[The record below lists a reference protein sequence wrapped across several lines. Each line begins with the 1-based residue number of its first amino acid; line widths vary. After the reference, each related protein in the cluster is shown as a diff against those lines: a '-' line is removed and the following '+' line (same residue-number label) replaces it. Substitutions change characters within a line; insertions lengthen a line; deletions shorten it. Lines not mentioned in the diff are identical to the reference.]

1 VALGATSLVDKSAL
15 ARIHHPAVGQAL
27 DELAVWGDIATC
39 SIIDLEVGYSA
50 RGSKEHALLVSQRRL
65 LPRAPLTQKTLD
77 RALAVQGLLA
87 RRGEHRVSLPDL
99 IISACAEEN
108 GLVVVHYDSD
118 FDTIARVTNQPTQWV
133 VPRGS
138 VP

>member
-1 VALGATSLVDKSAL
+1 MALGATSLVDRSAL
-15 ARIHHPAVGQAL
+15 ARVHHLAVGQVL
-27 DELAVWGDIATC
+27 EELASRGEIATC

-50 RGSKEHALLVSQRRL
+50 RGSKEHALLISQRHL
-65 LPRAPLTQKTLD
+65 FPQAPITQKAPD

-87 RRGEHRVSLPDL
+87 LRGEHRVSLPDL

-108 GLVVVHYDSD
+108 GLTVVHYDSD